1 MCIQQ
6 ETATHKQSLSKTRE
20 SQLEAK
26 IEMLE
31 ATKSDLEKEMEKPQ
45 KQVMELEKNQSSD
58 IGLLKEVLSCIS
70 QYYINLI

>member
-31 ATKSDLEKEMEKPQ
+31 ATKSDLEKEMEKLQ
-45 KQVMELEKNQSSD
+45 KQVMELEIESSD
-58 IGLLKEVLSCIS
+58 IGLLEKVLSCIS
-70 QYYINLI
+70 HNII

>member
-31 ATKSDLEKEMEKPQ
+31 ATKSDLEKELEKLQ
-45 KQVMELEKNQSSD
+45 KQVMELEKIQSSD
-58 IGLLKEVLSCIS
+58 IGLLEKVLSCIS
-70 QYYINLI
+70 HNII